1 MDAHPLPIMN
11 TVHHWCNEQGFAIEP
26 GNHPLELRVIPPLDM
41 DYGDISLFRTNFYM
55 TFGNYITLEDEW
67 CKKFRIFCVPCMHSG
82 PVRMERR
89 NQLVVN
95 LSLYAEDR
103 DLDLIKLFF
112 SKPRCND
119 EQLSL
124 LLKHGSNFNSD
135 VIRRLIE
142 ASAST
147 VYYIDVDGTFN
158 TRDVISILTTI
169 SFPHLCTVNSLN
181 HSSVAFSREEAD
193 QIVEWILC
201 DVPQMISF
209 LKNVTIVDSYL
220 FRSLKRNA
228 QRHCI
233 GWIGTSMI
241 ESNRFI
247 YENLIVGIC
256 HPCIFGARA
265 VIPVVIA
272 VLSSVCKRKWRVYAE
287 PLILAAIQD
296 SSDEDFGFHTYD
308 AMVSNYLTMNG
319 RDTIDFNE
327 RRVFWT
333 NSFWYP
339 ARKEL
344 ADLGH
349 DLLMFVE

>member
-41 DYGDISLFRTNFYM
+41 DYGDISLFRTNLFM
-55 TFGNYITLEDEW
+55 TFGITLEDEW
-67 CKKFRIFCVPCMHSG
+67 YRKFCIFCVPSMRGG
-82 PVRMERR
+82 PVRMKRR
-89 NQLVVN
+89 NQLAVN

-119 EQLSL
+119 DQPSL
-124 LLKHGSNFNSD
+124 LLKHASNFNSD

-147 VYYIDVDGTFN
+147 VYYIDVDGTSN
-158 TRDVISILTTI
+158 TRDVISILTSI
-169 SFPHLCTVNSLN
+169 SFPHLCKVDSQNQSP
-181 HSSVAFSREEAD
+181 VAFSREEAD
-193 QIVEWILC
+193 QIVEWILY
-201 DVPQMISF
+201 DVPQIISF
-209 LKNVTIVDSYL
+209 LRCVPIVDSYL

-233 GWIGTSMI
+233 GWIGTSII

-256 HPCIFGARA
+256 HPCILWARA
-265 VIPVVIA
+265 LIPVVIA
-272 VLSSVCKRKWRVYAE
+272 ALSSSCMRKWRVYAE
-287 PLILAAIQD
+287 PRILAAIQY
-296 SSDEDFGFHTYD
+296 SLDEDFGFHTYD

-319 RDTIDFNE
+319 RDTVDFNE

-344 ADLGH
+344 ADLGG
-349 DLLMFVE
+349 DFSIFVE